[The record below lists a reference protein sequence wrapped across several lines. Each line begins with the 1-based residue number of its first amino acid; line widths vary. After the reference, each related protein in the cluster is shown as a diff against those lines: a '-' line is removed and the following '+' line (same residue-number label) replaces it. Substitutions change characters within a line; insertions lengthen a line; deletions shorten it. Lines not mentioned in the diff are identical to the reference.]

1 MSSFQYFTDCKLKTA
16 NCKLKKMNYLK
27 IFAPATVANVSC
39 GFDSLGFAVDAV
51 GDEMTFTK
59 TAEKGVKIT
68 NITGANLTYN
78 IDENAASAVV
88 KKILNEANADFG
100 IELTIHKGFA
110 PGSGLGSSAASAAGG
125 AFGANQLLGTIYSD
139 LELTK
144 FAMFGEE
151 VACGSAI
158 ADNVS
163 AAIYG
168 GFVLVRSYNP
178 LEIIKLP
185 VPSELRVVAIHPQ
198 IEVKT
203 KDARAVLPTEIP
215 LKDAVTQWANVGGL
229 ISGLYSD
236 NYNLI
241 SNSLVDIIVEPARK
255 GLIPFF
261 DDVKNAATKAGA
273 LGAGISGSGPTIF
286 ALCKGDEIAE
296 KVYKSIKESYQNKGI
311 DFEMFISK
319 VNLKGIRIIK

>member
-1 MSSFQYFTDCKLKTA
+1 MD
-16 NCKLKKMNYLK
+16 YLK
-27 IFAPATVANVSC
+27 IFSPATVANVSC

-59 TAEKGVKIT
+59 TTEKGVKIT

-78 IDENAASAVV
+78 VDENAASAVV
-88 KKILNEANADFG
+88 KKILVEANANFG
-100 IELTIHKGFA
+100 IELTIHKGFS
-110 PGSGLGSSAASAAGG
+110 PGSGLGSSAASAAGA
-125 AFGANQLLGTIYSD
+125 AFGVNQFLENKYSE

-151 VACGSAI
+151 VACGSQI
-158 ADNVS
+158 ADNVA

-178 LEIIKLP
+178 LEIVKLP
-185 VPSELRVVAIHPQ
+185 VPKKLRVVAIHPQ

-203 KDARAVLPTEIP
+203 KDAREVLPTEIP

-229 ISGLYSD
+229 IAGLYTD

-241 SNSLVDIIVEPARK
+241 SNSLVDIIVEPHRK
-255 GLIPFF
+255 KLIPFF
-261 DDVKNAATKAGA
+261 DDVKNAALKAGA

-286 ALCKGDEIAE
+286 ALCKGDEIAKE
-296 KVYKSIKESYQNKGI
+296 VYKAIEESYKNTGI
-311 DFEMFISK
+311 DFTMFTSK
-319 VNLKGIRIIK
+319 VNSEGMKIL

>member
-1 MSSFQYFTDCKLKTA
+1 MD
-16 NCKLKKMNYLK
+16 YLK

-39 GFDSLGFAVDAV
+39 GFDSLGFAVDAI

-59 TAEKGVKIT
+59 TTEKGVKIT
-68 NITGANLTYN
+68 NITGANLTYDV
-78 IDENAASAVV
+78 DENAASAVV
-88 KKILNEANADFG
+88 KKILIEANADFG
-100 IELTIHKGFA
+100 IELTIHKGFS
-110 PGSGLGSSAASAAGG
+110 PGSGLGSSAASAAGA
-125 AFGANQLLGTIYSD
+125 AFGANQLLGNIYSD

-151 VACGSAI
+151 VACGTPI

-168 GFVLVRSYNP
+168 GFVLVRSYHP

-198 IEVKT
+198 VEVKT
-203 KDARAVLPTEIP
+203 KDARAVLPTEIA

-236 NYNLI
+236 NYKLI
-241 SNSLVDIIVEPARK
+241 SNSLVDIIVEPHRK
-255 GLIPFF
+255 KLIPFF
-261 DDVKNAATKAGA
+261 DNVKNAAIKTGA

-286 ALCKGDEIAE
+286 ALCKGDEIAKE
-296 KVYKSIKESYQNKGI
+296 VYKSIEESYKNTGI

-319 VNLKGIRIIK
+319 VNHEGMKILNSY

>member
-1 MSSFQYFTDCKLKTA
+1 MD
-16 NCKLKKMNYLK
+16 YLK

-39 GFDSLGFAVDAV
+39 GFDSLGFAVDAI

-59 TAEKGVKIT
+59 TAEKGVKIS

-78 IDENAASAVV
+78 VDENAASAVV
-88 KKILNEANADFG
+88 KKILIAAKANFG
-100 IELTIHKGFA
+100 IELTIHKGFS
-110 PGSGLGSSAASAAGG
+110 PGSGLGSSAASAAGA
-125 AFGANQLLGTIYSD
+125 AFGTNQLLGNIYSE

-151 VACGSAI
+151 VACGAQI
-158 ADNVS
+158 ADNVA

-178 LEIIKLP
+178 LEIVKLP

-203 KDARAVLPTEIP
+203 KDAREVLPKEIP

-229 ISGLYSD
+229 ISGLYTD

-241 SNSLVDIIVEPARK
+241 SNSLVDIIIEPARK
-255 GLIPFF
+255 PLIPFF
-261 DDVKNAATKAGA
+261 DDVKNSALKAGA

-286 ALCKGDEIAE
+286 ALCKGDAVA
-296 KVYKSIKESYQNKGI
+296 KSVYKSIEASYKNKGVT
-311 DFEMFISK
+311 FEMFISK
-319 VNLKGIRIIK
+319 VNSEGMKII

>member
-1 MSSFQYFTDCKLKTA
+1 ME
-16 NCKLKKMNYLK
+16 YLK

-39 GFDSLGFAVDAV
+39 GFDSLGFAVDAI

-59 TAEKGVKIT
+59 TLKKGVKIT
-68 NITGANLTYN
+68 NITGADLTYD
-78 IDENAASAVV
+78 IDKNAASAVV

-100 IELTIHKGFA
+100 IELTIHKGFS
-110 PGSGLGSSAASAAGG
+110 PGSGLGSSAASAAGA
-125 AFGANQLLGTIYSD
+125 AFGANQLLGNIYSE

-151 VACGSAI
+151 VACGTPI

-185 VPSELRVVAIHPQ
+185 VPNELRVVAIHPQ

-203 KDARAVLPTEIP
+203 KDARDVLPTKIA

-236 NYNLI
+236 NYELI
-241 SNSLVDIIVEPARK
+241 SNSLVDIIVEPVRK
-255 GLIPFF
+255 TLIPHF
-261 DDVKNAATKAGA
+261 DDVKNAALNAGA

-286 ALCKGDEIAE
+286 ALCKGDAIAE
-296 KVYKSIKESYQNKGI
+296 DVYKSIQESYKNTGI

-319 VNLKGIRIIK
+319 VNPNGMKILE

>member
-1 MSSFQYFTDCKLKTA
+1 MD
-16 NCKLKKMNYLK
+16 YLK

-39 GFDSLGFAVDAV
+39 GFDSLGFAVDAI
-51 GDEMTFTK
+51 GDKMTFTK
-59 TAEKGVKIT
+59 TTEKGVKIT

-78 IDENAASAVV
+78 VDENAASAVI
-88 KKILNEANADFG
+88 KKILNEANANFG
-100 IELTIHKGFA
+100 IELTIHKGFS
-110 PGSGLGSSAASAAGG
+110 PGSGLGSSAASAAGA
-125 AFGANQLLGTIYSD
+125 AFGTNQLLGNIYSD

-151 VACGSAI
+151 VACGSPI

-185 VPSELRVVAIHPQ
+185 VPNELRVVAIHPQ

-203 KDARAVLPTEIP
+203 KDARDVLPTEIA

-229 ISGLYSD
+229 ISGLYTD
-236 NYNLI
+236 NYKII
-241 SNSLVDIIVEPARK
+241 SNSLVDIIAEPARK
-255 GLIPFF
+255 NLIPFF
-261 DDVKNAATKAGA
+261 DDVKNSATKSGA

-286 ALCKGDEIAE
+286 ALCKGDEVARN
-296 KVYKSIKESYQNKGI
+296 VYKSIEESYKNTGI

-319 VNLKGIRIIK
+319 VNPEGIKILEEK

>member
-1 MSSFQYFTDCKLKTA
+1 
-16 NCKLKKMNYLK
+16 MNYLK

-39 GFDSLGFAVDAV
+39 GFDSLGFAVDEI

-59 TAEKGVKIT
+59 TPNKDVKIT
-68 NITGANLTYN
+68 QITGADLTY
-78 IDENAASAVV
+78 DVDKNAASAVV
-88 KKILNEANADFG
+88 KKMLSEANADFG
-100 IELTIHKGFA
+100 VELTIHKGFS
-110 PGSGLGSSAASAAGG
+110 PGSGLGSSAASAAGA
-125 AFGANQLLGTIYSD
+125 AFGANKLLENIYSE

-151 VACGSAI
+151 VACGTPI

-168 GFVLVRSYNP
+168 GFVLVRSYDP

-185 VPSELRVVAIHPQ
+185 VPKELRVVAIHPQ

-203 KDARAVLPTEIP
+203 KDARDVLPKEIA

-229 ISGLYSD
+229 ISGLYTD

-241 SNSLVDIIVEPARK
+241 SNSLVDIIVEPVRK
-255 GLIPFF
+255 TLIPYF

-286 ALCKGDEIAE
+286 ALCKGDKIAKEVYNAIEI
-296 KVYKSIKESYQNKGI
+296 SYRNKGI

-319 VNLKGIRIIK
+319 VNPEGMKIID

>member
-1 MSSFQYFTDCKLKTA
+1 MD
-16 NCKLKKMNYLK
+16 YLK

-39 GFDSLGFAVDAV
+39 GFDSLGFAVDSV

-68 NITGANLTYN
+68 TITGANLTYD

-88 KKILNEANADFG
+88 KKILNEVNANFG
-100 IELTIHKGFA
+100 ISLTIHKGFS
-110 PGSGLGSSAASAAGG
+110 PGSGLGSSAASAAGA
-125 AFGANQLLGTIYSD
+125 AFGANQLLGNPFSE

-151 VACGSAI
+151 VACGTPI

-163 AAIYG
+163 AAIFG
-168 GFVLVRSYNP
+168 GFVLVRSYTP

-185 VPSELRVVAIHPQ
+185 VPTALRVVAIHPQ

-203 KDARAVLPTEIP
+203 KDAREVLPKEIA
-215 LKDAVTQWANVGGL
+215 LKDAVIQWANVGGL
-229 ISGLYSD
+229 ISGLHSS

-255 GLIPFF
+255 NLIPFF
-261 DDVKNAATKAGA
+261 DKVKESAITAGA

-286 ALCKGDEIAE
+286 ALCKGDEIA
-296 KVYKSIKESYQNKGI
+296 KNVYKSIKKSYSNTGI
-311 DFEMFISK
+311 NFELFISK
-319 VNLKGIRIIK
+319 INQEGIKILSTQKNK

>member
-1 MSSFQYFTDCKLKTA
+1 MD
-16 NCKLKKMNYLK
+16 YLK

-39 GFDSLGFAVDAV
+39 GFDSLGFAVDAI

-68 NITGANLTYN
+68 QITGAKLTYN
-78 IDENAASAVV
+78 VDENAASAVV

-100 IELTIHKGFA
+100 IQLTIHKGFS
-110 PGSGLGSSAASAAGG
+110 PGSGLGSSAASAAGA
-125 AFGANQLLGTIYSD
+125 AFGVNQFLENRYSD

-151 VACGSAI
+151 VACGSPI
-158 ADNVS
+158 ADNVA

-185 VPSELRVVAIHPQ
+185 VPNKLRVVAIHPQ

-203 KDARAVLPTEIP
+203 KDARDVLPKEIA

-229 ISGLYSD
+229 ISGLHTK
-236 NYNLI
+236 NYELI
-241 SNSLVDIIVEPARK
+241 SNSLVDIIVEPVRK
-255 GLIPFF
+255 TLIPHF
-261 DDVKNAATKAGA
+261 DDVKNAAINAGA

-286 ALCKGDEIAE
+286 ALCKGNKVA
-296 KVYKSIKESYQNKGI
+296 KRVYKAIEEAYKNTGI
-311 DFEMFISK
+311 DFEMFVSK
-319 VNLKGIRIIK
+319 VNPKGMKILNSN